1 MFEFNMAELLRHRW
15 GRLRLYR
22 FPGSVLT
29 DYRIL
34 KNYAKTTPV
43 TSALNGDVYA
53 HTQSKLSSPSTDA
66 EMHLRY
72 IVSSV

>member
-22 FPGSVLT
+22 FLGSVLT

-34 KNYAKTTPV
+34 KNYAKPLTGTGV
-43 TSALNGDVYA
+43 
-53 HTQSKLSSPSTDA
+53 
-66 EMHLRY
+66 
-72 IVSSV
+72 

>member
-1 MFEFNMAELLRHRW
+1 MVECNVAELLRHGW

-34 KNYAKTTPV
+34 KNYAKTLTGAGV
-43 TSALNGDVYA
+43 
-53 HTQSKLSSPSTDA
+53 
-66 EMHLRY
+66 
-72 IVSSV
+72 

>member
-1 MFEFNMAELLRHRW
+1 MGVDHYCTVRDSHRW

-34 KNYAKTTPV
+34 KNYAKTLTGAGV
-43 TSALNGDVYA
+43 
-53 HTQSKLSSPSTDA
+53 
-66 EMHLRY
+66 
-72 IVSSV
+72 

>member
-22 FPGSVLT
+22 FLDSDLT

-34 KNYAKTTPV
+34 KNYAKTLTGTGV
-43 TSALNGDVYA
+43 
-53 HTQSKLSSPSTDA
+53 
-66 EMHLRY
+66 
-72 IVSSV
+72 

>member
-1 MFEFNMAELLRHRW
+1 MMFEFNMAELLRHRW

-34 KNYAKTTPV
+34 KNYAKTLTGEEYEV
-43 TSALNGDVYA
+43 RDNNQLI
-53 HTQSKLSSPSTDA
+53 LFC
-66 EMHLRY
+66 
-72 IVSSV
+72 